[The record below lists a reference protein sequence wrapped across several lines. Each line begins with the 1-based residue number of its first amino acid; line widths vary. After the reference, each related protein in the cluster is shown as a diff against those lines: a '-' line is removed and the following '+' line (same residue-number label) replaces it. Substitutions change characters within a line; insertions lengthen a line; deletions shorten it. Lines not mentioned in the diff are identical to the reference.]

1 MSSVA
6 TDADRTHFERALELA
21 RRGRGRVSPNPTVG
35 AVIVSADEIVGEGF
49 HAELGGRHAE
59 VAAIEDCRRRG
70 ADPAGATLYVTLE
83 PCAHHGRQPPCTEAI
98 LAAKIARVV
107 IGCDDPSEKASGR
120 GPGTLRDEGVEVL
133 FLDGAEAAAARR
145 EVQPFR
151 KHARTGLPLVTLKS
165 AVSLDGFTATA
176 SGDSRWISGPESR
189 AIVHRWRADAD
200 AVAVGIGTVLADD
213 PLLTARDVVDPATQ
227 GASTAARLGYASQRQ
242 PARVVFDSAAR
253 LPVDSALV
261 GSLDTAPLVVFCAH
275 GADRERVAAL
285 SAAGA
290 EVIELAGDR
299 EHRLGAALAEL
310 GGRGIS
316 SLLVEGGAQL
326 AGSLLAAGEVD
337 RLCVFV
343 APLVLGGGR
352 ALAEG
357 RAIERIADAIEPLSV
372 EWRPSGRDMLA
383 DARLREW

>member
-1 MSSVA
+1 
-6 TDADRTHFERALELA
+6 
-21 RRGRGRVSPNPTVG
+21 
-35 AVIVSADEIVGEGF
+35 
-49 HAELGGRHAE
+49 
-59 VAAIEDCRRRG
+59 
-70 ADPAGATLYVTLE
+70 
-83 PCAHHGRQPPCTEAI
+83 
-98 LAAKIARVV
+98 
-107 IGCDDPSEKASGR
+107 
-120 GPGTLRDEGVEVL
+120 
-133 FLDGAEAAAARR
+133 
-145 EVQPFR
+145 VQPFR

-189 AIVHRWRADAD
+189 AMVHRWRAEAD

-213 PLLTARDVVDPATQ
+213 PLLTARDVDDPATQ
-227 GASTAARLGYASQRQ
+227 GASTAARLGYASQHQ
-242 PARVVFDSAAR
+242 PARVVLDSGAR

-261 GSLDTAPLVVFCAH
+261 GSLDTAPLFVFCGH

-290 EVIELAGDR
+290 EVITLAGDR

-310 GGRGIS
+310 GSRGIS
-316 SLLVEGGAQL
+316 ALLVEGGAEL

-352 ALAEG
+352 PLAEG
-357 RAIERIADAIEPLSV
+357 RASERIADAIEPLSV